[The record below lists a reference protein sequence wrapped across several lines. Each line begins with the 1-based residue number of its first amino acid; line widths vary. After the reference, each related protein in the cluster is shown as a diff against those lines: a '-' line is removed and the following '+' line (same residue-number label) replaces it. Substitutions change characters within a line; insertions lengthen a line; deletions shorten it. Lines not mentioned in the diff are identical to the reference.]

1 MRTLTHDGREMAR
14 LVLKCDAIGTVD
26 IEVGDYT
33 TASVTLEPLTP
44 IDTVAARLIAGA
56 TAVTTGEEFRVT
68 VPGDP
73 GGNTTVVQN
82 ARGTHVRMT
91 SRTVTG
97 SMTGVTIT
105 GNGNVVV
112 GGNIVN
118 GHVVNRNVVS
128 GGGIQVTVR
137 LPRTC
142 TAVNVDTTSADVAVS
157 GALRTIAATT
167 LSGDVAIGTATETA
181 HVNTTSGDVVIAAT
195 PDARV
200 HTVSGDVSVISLAA
214 RAFLGTVSGDIRV
227 HAVGDATVHA
237 ESVSGDIR
245 LAANS
250 DVTVRSNLRTVTGRV
265 IDRTNG
271 GGRR

>member
-1 MRTLTHDGREMAR
+1 MRTLTHDGRGLAR
-14 LVLKCDAIGTVD
+14 LVLKCDAIGAVD
-26 IEVGDYT
+26 IEVGDYA
-33 TASVTLEPLTP
+33 TASVTLEPLAP

-56 TAVTTGEEFRVT
+56 TAVTTGDELRVT

-82 ARGTHVRMT
+82 AHGTHVRMT
-91 SRTVTG
+91 ATTVTG

-118 GHVVNRNVVS
+118 GRAVNGNVVT

-142 TAVNVDTTSADVAVS
+142 AAVSVETVSADVAVS
-157 GALRTIAATT
+157 GVLRTVAARS
-167 LSGDVAIGTATETA
+167 LSGDVSIGTATETA
-181 HVNTTSGDVVIAAT
+181 HVNTTSGDVVIASTPEAT
-195 PDARV
+195 V

-214 RAFLGTVSGDIRV
+214 RAWLGTVSGDIRV
-227 HAVGDATVHA
+227 HAIGDASVHA

-245 LAANS
+245 VAADS
-250 DVTVRSNLRTVTGRV
+250 DATVRSNLRSLSGRV

-271 GGRR
+271 R